1 MPEEKDYYQALADKW
16 LKGTITEAERR
27 VLEEWYHQQG
37 DLTVQ
42 VPASQAVSEAAHEAK
57 MLTNIRGRLKVRS
70 MKYWWAAA
78 ASVVAT
84 VIIATNVI
92 YFTPRKKLVA
102 KVTDV
107 APGMNGG
114 MLTLA
119 DGTQLSLDSMHEGT
133 VTTQQGVKVIF
144 KNGQISYEGSGST
157 IAYNNITTPAGRQF
171 HIALAD
177 GTGVWLNAGS
187 SLTFPTAF
195 TGPERTVKVTG
206 EAYFEVQA
214 SAKQPFNVQVRNGYN
229 IQVLGTRFNVHAY
242 KDENYI
248 QTTLLAGT
256 IKVKSQLLKPGQEL
270 IENNGQEQLLS
281 DIDTTQ
287 AIAWKNGQFS
297 FKGSTRIDEVMRQ
310 LARWYDIEVVYE
322 DGVPDVVFAGD
333 MQKDLSLMQVIRGMD
348 DMGVSF
354 TLKGRQLLIR
364 KQTK

>member
-1 MPEEKDYYQALADKW
+1 MPEEKDYYQELADKW
-16 LKGTITEAERR
+16 LKGTITDAERLA
-27 VLEEWYHQQG
+27 LEQWYQQQQ
-37 DLTVQ
+37 DLTVYIP
-42 VPASQAVSEAAHEAK
+42 PAQAVSEAAHAAL
-57 MLTNIRGRLKVRS
+57 MLTNIRSRTKTRS
-70 MKYWWAAA
+70 LKYWWAAA
-78 ASVVAT
+78 ASVA
-84 VIIATNVI
+84 VILGVGAF
-92 YFTPRKKLVA
+92 YQLKTPAITA

-119 DGTQLSLDSMHEGT
+119 DGSQISLDSLREGT
-133 VTTQQGVKVIF
+133 ITTQQGVQVVF
-144 KNGQISYEGSGST
+144 KNGQISYQGNGNT
-157 IAYNNITTPAGRQF
+157 VAYNNITTPAGRQF
-171 HIALAD
+171 HLELAD

-187 SLTFPTAF
+187 SITFPTAF
-195 TGPERTVKVTG
+195 TGADRTVKVSG

-214 SAKQPFNVQVRNGYN
+214 SAKQPFQVQINDAYN

-248 QTTLLAGT
+248 QTTLLAGA

-270 IENNGQEQLLS
+270 IERKGQEQLLS

-297 FKGSTRIDEVMRQ
+297 FKGRTRIDEVMRQ
-310 LARWYDIEVVYE
+310 LARWYNIDVVYE
-322 DGVPDVVFAGD
+322 DGIPDVVFAGE
-333 MQKDLSLMQVIRGMD
+333 MQRDLSLMQIIRGMD

-354 TLKGRQLLIR
+354 TLNGHQLLIR